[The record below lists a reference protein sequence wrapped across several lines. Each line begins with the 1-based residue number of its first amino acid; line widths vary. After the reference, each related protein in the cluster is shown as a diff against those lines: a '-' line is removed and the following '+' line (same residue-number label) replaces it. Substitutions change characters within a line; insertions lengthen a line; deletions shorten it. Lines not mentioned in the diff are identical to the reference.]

1 MIEDIKRI
9 GIDDKLYNEMINTLG
24 YDTVLNMACNYKLIM
39 QNISVLLN
47 HGINDITSL
56 LLYKEYILMKDTK
69 DIEYALRKCNIPNI
83 SELINSDYTNIDLLF
98 N

>member
-39 QNISVLLN
+39 QNN
-47 HGINDITSL
+47 KRINI
-56 LLYKEYILMKDTK
+56 MF
-69 DIEYALRKCNIPNI
+69 RV
-83 SELINSDYTNIDLLF
+83 F
-98 N
+98 